1 MQNMLKRGV
10 KKQQMKQK
18 MAKILKDKGG
28 KIHFSQTDRVKFF
41 EVIFY
46 YSVL

>member
-18 MAKILKDKGG
+18 MAKILKEG